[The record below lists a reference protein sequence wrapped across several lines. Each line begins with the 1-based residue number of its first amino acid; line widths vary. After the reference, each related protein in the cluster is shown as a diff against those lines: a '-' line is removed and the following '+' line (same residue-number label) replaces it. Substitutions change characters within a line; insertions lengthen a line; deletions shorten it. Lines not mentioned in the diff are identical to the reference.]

1 MVTAYI
7 DVTCYYV
14 FYSLGHVLGRREG
27 PPLTTPSTSK
37 KVPVFVTTQ
46 SPHPQDSLSQAT
58 KSVEIGIKCC
68 TYQCMCDH
76 WL

>member
-68 TYQCMCDH
+68 TY
-76 WL
+76 